1 MAYNEK
7 TKEATLKYRAEHI
20 RRIPV
25 DMQIEEYEK
34 VKDYAQIRG
43 ETLSGFVKRAIRE
56 TMQSDY

>member
-7 TKEATLKYRAEHI
+7 TKKATLKYRAEHI

-34 VKDYAQIRG
+34 VKAYARARG